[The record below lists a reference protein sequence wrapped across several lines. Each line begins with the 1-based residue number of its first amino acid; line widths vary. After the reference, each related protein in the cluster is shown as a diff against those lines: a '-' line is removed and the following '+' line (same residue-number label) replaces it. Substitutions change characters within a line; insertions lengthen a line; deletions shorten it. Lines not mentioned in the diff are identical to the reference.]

1 MKNQGL
7 KLTAAAL
14 AMAFLMGCTQS
25 QILATLEASVAATE
39 TLVAALQV
47 SGNIDPTIASE
58 IENAIAALPAAYR
71 ETAAELASPDA
82 DGAKSVKIASYYAPT
97 VAALNVLPPEAQV
110 YASAISASIQAFLG
124 DLPQT
129 KDGRSLAP
137 AGQGT
142 VTRLDAKK
150 LNAISRRADALG
162 VELNQLK
169 ARAAKRAEAS
179 R

>member
-1 MKNQGL
+1 MKNKGL

-47 SGNIDPTIASE
+47 SGNIDPTVANE
-58 IENAIAALPAAYR
+58 IENAIAGLPAAYR
-71 ETAAELASPDA
+71 ETAAELASLDA
-82 DGAKSVKIASYYAPT
+82 DGTKSIKIASYYAST

-110 YASAISASIQAFLG
+110 YAAAISASIQAFLS
-124 DLPQT
+124 DMPQS
-129 KDGRSLAP
+129 KDGRALAP
-137 AGQGT
+137 AGRAK
-142 VTRLDAKK
+142 VTRFDGKQLS
-150 LNAISRRADALG
+150 AISQRADALG

-169 ARAAKRAEAS
+169 ARAAKPAEAS